1 MDRSV
6 LGINFGTHD
15 AAAAVVRG
23 GKVLAAAEEERFSRV
38 KHTKEFPARAI
49 AYCLDAASITVADV
63 EQVAFF
69 VDPRLHLL
77 LPLTNGYHGFPAA
90 LGSLRSDL
98 DKYVKRRRQMKS
110 VRSTETFSGRGVR
123 LVPVAHHRAHAASA
137 YLTSPFDDAL
147 VVTLDGRGEFETACV
162 FDGCGADLR
171 LRHRTVYP
179 HSFGYFYSMITRY
192 LGFRPQHDEYKVM
205 GLAAYG
211 EPNLVDRVQRL
222 LRVDPTNGRLS
233 LDLRYFDH
241 HRRPSPDRALFSHRL
256 VDLLGPPRE
265 PGEEI
270 TGRHAAV
277 AHAAQKVLESGI
289 GNYLKHARR
298 VVPRRRLCLAGGVAL
313 NCVANSAVLGS
324 DAFDEVYVQ
333 PAAGDAGTSVG
344 AALVVERAG
353 GNRERAVMTNAFL
366 GPSYPRA
373 DVERALRAVATE
385 GCRIV
390 ETADPA
396 ASGAGLLGRGLIVGW
411 FSGRM
416 EFGPRALGARSIVA
430 GATRADTAE
439 RINAKIKRRELFR
452 PLAPA
457 VLHESANDYF
467 QLSPAGALVYPFML
481 ATAPVRPERAA
492 RIPAVVHT
500 DGSARVQT
508 VDQATNPAFW
518 RLIESYRKVT
528 GVPVVLNTSFNHASE
543 PIVCSPADAV
553 RTFLACRLDA
563 LVIDRYVVLAR
574 TVDAGI

>member
-1 MDRSV
+1 MDKAV

-49 AYCLDAASITVADV
+49 AYCLDAASITAADV
-63 EQVAFF
+63 EHVAFF
-69 VDPRLHLL
+69 VDPKLHLL
-77 LPLTNGYHGFPAA
+77 LPLTNFYHGFPAA
-90 LGSLRSDL
+90 LCSLRSDL
-98 DKYVKRRRQMKS
+98 EKYFKRRRQMNS
-110 VRSTETFSGRGVR
+110 ARSAEAFSGQRVR

-162 FDGCGADLR
+162 FDGSAAELR

-211 EPNLVDRVQRL
+211 EPDLVERVQKL
-222 LRVDPTNGRLS
+222 LQVDSTNGQLS

-241 HRRPSPDRALFSHRL
+241 HRRPSQARSLFSRRL

-265 PGEEI
+265 PNEEI
-270 TGRHAAV
+270 SDRHAAV

-289 GNYLKHARR
+289 REYLKYARR
-298 VVPRRRLCLAGGVAL
+298 VVPRRKLCMAGGVAL
-313 NCVANSAVLGS
+313 NCVANGAVLESEG
-324 DAFDEVYVQ
+324 FDEVYVQ
-333 PAAGDAGTSVG
+333 PAAGDAGTSIG
-344 AALVVERAG
+344 AALMVERAR
-353 GNRERAVMTNAFL
+353 GNRERAVMRDAFL
-366 GPSYPRA
+366 GPSFSKT
-373 DVERALRAVATE
+373 DIERAVRWAATE
-385 GCRIV
+385 GCRV
-390 ETADPA
+390 AETADPA
-396 ASGAGLLGRGLIVGW
+396 AAGAELLGRGLIVGW

-430 GATRADTAE
+430 GAARTDTVE

-457 VLHESANDYF
+457 VLSESANEYF
-467 QLSPAGALVYPFML
+467 RLSPAGTLVYPFML
-481 ATAPVRPERAA
+481 ATAPVRPHRMA

-508 VDQATNPAFW
+508 VDRATNPAFW

-543 PIVCSPADAV
+543 PIVCSPEDAV
-553 RTFLACRLDA
+553 RSFLACHLDA

-574 TVDAGI
+574 TVDAGM